1 MCEQRKWG
9 SVDDTSLLC
18 CCCVAAVLLL
28 CCCCVAAV
36 LLLCVAGGAFCVSRC
51 YEEFRSAL
59 EHARR
64 LDLDPRKEPLV
75 AEAKRLFESV
85 KDRIEVRRVPP
96 CVSCT
101 TRMVAYAV
109 HALADSRCTPPPV
122 GGEPSLAS
130 LVVLPAPELC
140 PCTVVGVPPL
150 LLLNLTTWAH
160 GRPSVVLR
168 RALSSGTRC

>member
-1 MCEQRKWG
+1 MAVVVAAMMSSREG
-9 SVDDTSLLC
+9 SGYVSSASGVVLTPR
-18 CCCVAAVLLL
+18 CCVAAVLLL
-28 CCCCVAAV
+28 CCCCVAV
-36 LLLCVAGGAFCVSRC
+36 GAFCVSRC

-85 KDRIEVRRVPP
+85 KDRIEVRRVPL

-101 TRMVAYAV
+101 TRTVAYAV

-122 GGEPSLAS
+122 GGEPSPAS

-140 PCTVVGVPPL
+140 F
-150 LLLNLTTWAH
+150 AH
-160 GRPSVVLR
+160 DFLMV
-168 RALSSGTRC
+168 SSLFYF